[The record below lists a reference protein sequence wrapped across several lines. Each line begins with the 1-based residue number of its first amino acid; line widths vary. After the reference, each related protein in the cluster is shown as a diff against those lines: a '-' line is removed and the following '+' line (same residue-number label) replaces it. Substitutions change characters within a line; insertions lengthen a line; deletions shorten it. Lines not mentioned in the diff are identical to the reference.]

1 MGSCTILVSL
11 FLISGPK
18 VKSIDCLSS
27 SVKFSIQL
35 EAIMKSSNKLT
46 LNQRSLSICAV
57 LLALLTSVVVVAA
70 LQLNSVKSQKEQAL
84 ERLGGETQVSRLI
97 LQANHDITKM
107 ASAFKNVLLRGSV
120 DSERTKYMK
129 EFEDRRADYSKRVD
143 SMLGLATIKADAER
157 QEKIKAW
164 QGSFNTAADQYWK
177 GLQQFK
183 VGEPLMYLDIEK
195 TVKGI
200 DRPVKKLGDEIEAI
214 GDKKLEAVSQ
224 SLNIETSAMLDTLF
238 YSVIA
243 GLILSGV
250 VATVLLLY
258 FSTSIKKQLG
268 AEPDALANT
277 ATQIAKG
284 NLSASLLGCRGESN
298 ANSVAASFEN
308 MRLNLLGLVNDIRTK
323 ATALDLSF
331 GEIQHQITAAQESS
345 LTQAEASSS
354 MASGVEEMSAS
365 VSQVADAASQT
376 AQAAD
381 LSAKASD
388 QGLLVVK
395 ETALNIQET
404 AKSAESLGLRVGQL
418 GEQSANIS
426 RIIQVIE
433 AIAQQTN
440 LLALNAAIEA
450 ARAGEQGRGFAVVAD
465 EVRQLA
471 ERTTKST
478 TEIEQMVSS
487 IQHGMQDAVVEMG
500 VWKDKST
507 TGLQQVQ
514 QAQIL
519 MISIKEQ
526 AANVTRMVGEVR
538 TALDEQGSA
547 SGSLSIQVEK
557 VASQTEEGSNCML
570 EIRSQVEKLRLTTRD
585 LVVHTDKFTVA

>member
-1 MGSCTILVSL
+1 MVSL

>member
-1 MGSCTILVSL
+1 
-11 FLISGPK
+11 
-18 VKSIDCLSS
+18 
-27 SVKFSIQL
+27 
-35 EAIMKSSNKLT
+35 
-46 LNQRSLSICAV
+46 
-57 LLALLTSVVVVAA
+57 
-70 LQLNSVKSQKEQAL
+70 
-84 ERLGGETQVSRLI
+84 
-97 LQANHDITKM
+97 
-107 ASAFKNVLLRGSV
+107 
-120 DSERTKYMK
+120 
-129 EFEDRRADYSKRVD
+129 
-143 SMLGLATIKADAER
+143 
-157 QEKIKAW
+157 
-164 QGSFNTAADQYWK
+164 
-177 GLQQFK
+177 
-183 VGEPLMYLDIEK
+183 
-195 TVKGI
+195 
-200 DRPVKKLGDEIEAI
+200 
-214 GDKKLEAVSQ
+214 
-224 SLNIETSAMLDTLF
+224 
-238 YSVIA
+238 
-243 GLILSGV
+243 
-250 VATVLLLY
+250 
-258 FSTSIKKQLG
+258 
-268 AEPDALANT
+268 
-277 ATQIAKG
+277 
-284 NLSASLLGCRGESN
+284 LGCRGESN

>member
-1 MGSCTILVSL
+1 MN
-11 FLISGPK
+11 
-18 VKSIDCLSS
+18 
-27 SVKFSIQL
+27 
-35 EAIMKSSNKLT
+35 SSNKLT

-57 LLALLTSVVVVAA
+57 LLVLLTSVVVMAA
-70 LQLNSVKSQKEQAL
+70 LQLNSVKTQKELAL
-84 ERLGGETQVSRLI
+84 QRLSGETQVSQLI

-107 ASAFKNVLLRGSV
+107 ASAFKNVLLRGSLEA
-120 DSERTKYMK
+120 ERTKYMK
-129 EFEDRRADYSKRVD
+129 EFEDRRADYAKRVD
-143 SMLGLATIKADAER
+143 GLMGVSAIKADAER

-183 VGEPLMYLDIEK
+183 AGEPLMYLDVEK

-214 GDKKLEAVSQ
+214 GEKKLEAVSQ
-224 SLNIETSAMLDTLF
+224 SLNTETSAMLDTLF

-243 GLILSGV
+243 GLLLSGA
-250 VATVLLLY
+250 VATVLLFY
-258 FSTSIKKQLG
+258 FSISIKKQLG

-284 NLSASLLGCRGESN
+284 NLAASALSSGSKPG
-298 ANSVAASFEN
+298 ANSVASSFEN

-323 ATALDLSF
+323 ATALDVSF
-331 GEIQHQITAAQESS
+331 GEIQHQISAAQESS

-376 AQAAD
+376 AHAAE

-388 QGLLVVK
+388 QGLVVVK

-404 AKSAESLGLRVGQL
+404 AKSAESLGQRVGEL

-478 TEIEQMVSS
+478 TEIEHMVSS
-487 IQHGMQDAVVEMG
+487 IQHGMQEAVVEMG
-500 VWKDKST
+500 EWKDKST
-507 TGLQQVQ
+507 SGLQQVQ
-514 QAQIL
+514 QAQTL

-585 LVVHTDKFTVA
+585 LVVHTDKFRVA